1 MNSVLLGLLGISA
14 VTSSAIL
21 TDGKENLAYGIAN
34 LSNFYPYFS
43 VGVANDTATVA
54 AANNSGLYGSNSTYA
69 TTNGS
74 YLADNK
80 AIWEETFNYS
90 SLGST
95 HKFGEAV
102 IAKNATQ
109 YADHCLA
116 RIVYDD
122 ITLNLSDT
130 LKLSMTVGF

>member
-1 MNSVLLGLLGISA
+1 MA

-34 LSNFYPYFS
+34 VSTFYFYIS
-43 VGVANDTATVA
+43 IGVGNDTAVVA
-54 AANNSGLYGSNSTYA
+54 AANNSGLYGGTNTTYA

-80 AIWEETFNYS
+80 AIWEQTFNYS
-90 SLGST
+90 SLGSN

-102 IAKNATQ
+102 IAKNASE
-109 YADHCLA
+109 YADQCLA

-130 LKLSMTVGF
+130 LKISMTVGF